1 MRNFLHFY
9 GNGFLGADPVIKT
22 NNNGKEFAILCVAVN
37 SGMVDVPTDWLS
49 FTTSRNLDFIKSL
62 KAGNHISISGRLKN
76 RRLKPGV
83 SLIADVVAK
92 INHRKHDEEE
102 DEEWDASATVESS
115 ADHSKG
121 QADAIEDVSR
131 IPDDYNHLI

>member
-9 GNGFLGADPVIKT
+9 GNGFLGADPVIKA

-102 DEEWDASATVESS
+102 DEEWDAGVAVETPV
-115 ADHSKG
+115 D
-121 QADAIEDVSR
+121 QAKVQSEAVGNVSG
-131 IPDDYNHLI
+131 IPDDFIYKV